1 MHSSKRHL
9 FFQLCFPNCGSS
21 LSWKNNTLFFLRNR
35 RALAKVNAP
44 TPKKE
49 KSKVYTQKKI
59 IKREMLL
66 GFVNPFINEKFDKPE
81 PLVIAYYLNTSI
93 NLGVLKTAYEDIGSK
108 VLYNEPYLYVES
120 CSYFEQQNSSAVF
133 FKNGCLVIWNM
144 NKKNIKKFLD
154 FCWNYSNISH
164 QDNIETYDFEE
175 LEVQNVSGK
184 SYVRNSVIYLTSN
197 KYRTTDKISFS
208 FGLMSAVRLTNLE
221 KKIENKLL
229 LENNNIDILKKKL
242 KSSNL
247 DWLSN
252 KLFSSKITL
261 HNLRYELNIEQDL
274 LDVPETLWEYEYQR
288 KLFVNI
294 LNIFDIKQR
303 IDLLNHRLGWTFD
316 YLNSFLDYVNQ
327 KHSSRLERIIIII
340 IGLELI
346 LGIMQMAKTLHL

>member
-1 MHSSKRHL
+1 MQGNKGNILKRTLFHL
-9 FFQLCFPNCGSS
+9 NV
-21 LSWKNNTLFFLRNR
+21 SWKNYSLCSKYSTT
-35 RALAKVNAP
+35 AG
-44 TPKKE
+44 TDSTTTGTKKG
-49 KSKVYTQKKI
+49 STKVYTQKRI
-59 IKREMLL
+59 TKRERLL
-66 GFVNPFINEKFDKPE
+66 GFVKPFINEEFDKPE
-81 PLVIAYYLNTSI
+81 PSVIAYYLNSSI
-93 NLGVLKTAYEDIGSK
+93 NLGILKNACEEIGSR

-120 CSYFEQQNSSAVF
+120 CSYFEQQNSSAVI

-144 NKKNIKKFLD
+144 NKKNIKKFLN
-154 FCWNYSNISH
+154 FCGNYSNISH
-164 QDNIETYDFEE
+164 QDNIETYDYEE
-175 LEVQNVSGK
+175 LEVQDVNGK
-184 SYVRNSVIYLTSN
+184 SYVHNSIIYLTSGN
-197 KYRTTDKISFS
+197 YRTTDKISFS

-229 LENNNIDILKKKL
+229 LENNNIDILKKKIRP
-242 KSSNL
+242 SNL
-247 DWLSN
+247 DLLSN

-294 LNIFDIKQR
+294 LNIFDIRQR

-340 IGLELI
+340 VGMELI
-346 LGIMQMAKTLHL
+346 LGIMQMFTTLHM